1 MADLFGNNYFFLYI
15 FACITIFNYSSFKEN
30 QKIIILYLTTFGM
43 GFLKIFDI
51 GTTVL
56 FLVVSS
62 FLFLEILTQDD
73 FKMKIITK
81 VRYKLLDYLFLII
94 FQYGVIYVILSI
106 LLTSFKL
113 SYYVSSISYYPFENV
128 KIFFQ
133 CISILLFIT
142 GIVKI
147 TSEKFKIKNINELIS
162 VFMPSINMVPF
173 DKIDHEIFNMLI
185 DMEDKTFRIRANRI
199 QIRSV

>member
-1 MADLFGNNYFFLYI
+1 
-15 FACITIFNYSSFKEN
+15 
-30 QKIIILYLTTFGM
+30 
-43 GFLKIFDI
+43 
-51 GTTVL
+51 
-56 FLVVSS
+56 
-62 FLFLEILTQDD
+62 
-73 FKMKIITK
+73 
-81 VRYKLLDYLFLII
+81 
-94 FQYGVIYVILSI
+94 
-106 LLTSFKL
+106 
-113 SYYVSSISYYPFENV
+113 ENV

-185 DMEDKTFRIRANRI
+185 DMEDKTFRIRANTYNFFSLEFLGYKLGQFK
-199 QIRSV
+199 QIKTIAQKYQKTIVYVKATR

>member
-81 VRYKLLDYLFLII
+81 VRYK
-94 FQYGVIYVILSI
+94 
-106 LLTSFKL
+106 
-113 SYYVSSISYYPFENV
+113 
-128 KIFFQ
+128 
-133 CISILLFIT
+133 
-142 GIVKI
+142 
-147 TSEKFKIKNINELIS
+147 
-162 VFMPSINMVPF
+162 
-173 DKIDHEIFNMLI
+173 
-185 DMEDKTFRIRANRI
+185 
-199 QIRSV
+199 

>member
-113 SYYVSSISYYPFENV
+113 SYYVSSISYYPFRECKN
-128 KIFFQ
+128 FL
-133 CISILLFIT
+133 SMYLYFI
-142 GIVKI
+142 IYNWNR
-147 TSEKFKIKNINELIS
+147 KNY
-162 VFMPSINMVPF
+162 F
-173 DKIDHEIFNMLI
+173 
-185 DMEDKTFRIRANRI
+185 
-199 QIRSV
+199 